1 MARGLG
7 PQVTSVPSHLDGL
20 EQLTKAPN
28 ASSSFLP
35 FSRLTASCPD
45 AYWWCRHLW
54 AAFLPRLLLLG
65 AQRGGHTALPE
76 LPIAREVLATPG
88 LGSGR
93 HFHCIQLGFSS
104 LMIVS
109 RAHPD
114 NRLIQTLE
122 IFPSILP
129 KFEVGAKG
137 RCQAGQSGV
146 GQAVS
151 AIWLVVVLCQPHLL

>member
-28 ASSSFLP
+28 ASSSFLFP
-35 FSRLTASCPD
+35 FSWLTASCPD
-45 AYWWCRHLW
+45 AYWWCQRLW
-54 AAFLPRLLLLG
+54 AAFLLRLVLLG
-65 AQRGGHTALPE
+65 AQRGGHIE
-76 LPIAREVLATPG
+76 LPVPREVLTTPG

-93 HFHCIQLGFSS
+93 HFHCIQLGLSS

-114 NRLIQTLE
+114 NRLIQPLKF
-122 IFPSILP
+122 FPSILP

-137 RCQAGQSGV
+137 QCQAGQSGV

-151 AIWLVVVLCQPHLL
+151 VVWLVVVLCQPHLL